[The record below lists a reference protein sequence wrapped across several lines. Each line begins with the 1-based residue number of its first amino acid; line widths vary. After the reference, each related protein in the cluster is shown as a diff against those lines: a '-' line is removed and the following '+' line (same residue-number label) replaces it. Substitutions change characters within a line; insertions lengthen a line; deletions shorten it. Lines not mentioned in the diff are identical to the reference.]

1 MRVRENESDHET
13 VIFFMPGLNTSRD
26 LELSG

>member
-13 VIFFMPGLNTSRD
+13 VVFFMAGLNTSKD